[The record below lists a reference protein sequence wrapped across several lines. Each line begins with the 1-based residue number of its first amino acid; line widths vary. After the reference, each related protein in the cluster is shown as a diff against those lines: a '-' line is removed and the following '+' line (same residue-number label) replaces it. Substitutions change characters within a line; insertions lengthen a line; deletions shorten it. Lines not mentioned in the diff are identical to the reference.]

1 MIHRDLLYLK
11 NISPENSKTSE
22 LDAVLFKKSKH
33 DAVLCKKVGNLIS
46 NDIGTNKLMQCVLR
60 QM

>member
-1 MIHRDLLYLK
+1 MIHRDLLDLK

-33 DAVLCKKVGNLIS
+33 NAVLCKKS
-46 NDIGTNKLMQCVLR
+46 R
-60 QM
+60 